1 MAPRASRRKAP
12 EIKAT
17 KKRAIKQ
24 ATVLEPVTHATHG
37 KVPAQLFVFG
47 DGDCGQLGL
56 AGELWEK
63 SGLLASTS
71 GAAAAD
77 PYLPGRVSFGSDV
90 AIVQLSAGDSHTA
103 ALSSTGEV
111 WAWGTYR
118 DASGVYG
125 FAPGTRIALEPRAVY
140 SPRASGDQ
148 VVRIVSGADHVV
160 ALTRGGAVLTW
171 GTGQQGQ
178 LARTGERLGE
188 RVKEAT
194 LLLPAP
200 VLLHGRGKRG
210 VRPRVVD
217 VAAASY
223 ATFLI
228 LDSGAV
234 MAAGLNNYGQLGIE
248 GDYDRML
255 FKLEDVPELAKNWRV
270 TQIRGGQHHSLAVAT
285 PRADEGAAADG
296 ASPKPR
302 GPAQLWPAHKAAD
315 VGADSACPAP
325 RQVDGLEGCAV
336 AGAAAGIA
344 VSGVYSSDGDA
355 WLWGFGTNNQL
366 GKGDDDS
373 DEVLP
378 KKLAITKRLV
388 GQKIVALEFGGQHAA
403 MLVVPKPEEDGKA

>member
-1 MAPRASRRKAP
+1 M
-12 EIKAT
+12 E
-17 KKRAIKQ
+17 
-24 ATVLEPVTHATHG
+24 
-37 KVPAQLFVFG
+37 KVSSQYA
-47 DGDCGQLGL
+47 

-63 SGLLASTS
+63 SGLLASSS
-71 GAAAAD
+71 GATAAD

-125 FAPGTRIALEPRAVY
+125 FAPGTRIALEPRAVF
-140 SPRASGDQ
+140 SPRAPGEQ

-160 ALTRGGAVLTW
+160 ALTRAGAVLTW

-255 FKLEDVPELAKNWRV
+255 FKLEDVPALAEDWRV
-270 TQIRGGQHHSLAVAT
+270 TQIRGGQHHTLAVAA
-285 PRADEGAAADG
+285 PRVDEGAPADG
-296 ASPKPR
+296 ASPNNAVLLSFGRPTYGR
-302 GPAQLWPAHKAAD
+302 LGQKAAD

-373 DEVLP
+373 GEIYILGD
-378 KKLAITKRLV
+378 KM
-388 GQKIVALEFGGQHAA
+388 GGRQ
-403 MLVVPKPEEDGKA
+403 P